1 MLPYQCHTCNH
12 RFGSLAAWRDHA
24 CGLDD
29 IVTTHGS
36 DNDLPLF
43 QLAWYHQD
51 SEQQGLLA
59 PCDDLALL
67 LACAESWTKLNTL
80 GMVYRVAE
88 VGEDAYPDV
97 AHDVL
102 AYLRQAVP

>member
-36 DNDLPLF
+36 GEDAPLYR
-43 QLAWYHQD
+43 LAWYSPATD
-51 SEQQGLLA
+51 QQGYL
-59 PCDDLALL
+59 PESDDLALL
-67 LACAESWTKLNTL
+67 LACAAEWNRLNTGL
-80 GMVYRVAE
+80 VYHVAE